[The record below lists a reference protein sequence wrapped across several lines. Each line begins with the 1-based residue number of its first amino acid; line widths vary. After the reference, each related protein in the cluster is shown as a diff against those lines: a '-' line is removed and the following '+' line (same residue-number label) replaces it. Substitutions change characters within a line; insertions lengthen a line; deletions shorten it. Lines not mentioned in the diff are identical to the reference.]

1 MRSNTLAT
9 LTKINSEWHNFVN
22 KYAVPENQ
30 ILKYYVK
37 LMNVPKN
44 FLMVGFCTQEG
55 LGKCMAPESV
65 YKNCGAIEGETIEC
79 IADLVSFQLRWA
91 KEGKRIAETP
101 IPISMRDEPLYLSI
115 LLFFEGD
122 EVDIYI

>member
-1 MRSNTLAT
+1 
-9 LTKINSEWHNFVN
+9 VN
-22 KYAVPENQ
+22 KYAVLENQ

-65 YKNCGAIEGETIEC
+65 YYDCYGSLMRNGIRSEINMKAFDGETIEC
-79 IADLVSFQLRWA
+79 IADMVNFKIQWA
-91 KEGKRIAETP
+91 KEGKRIAEIP
-101 IPISMRDEPLYLSI
+101 IPISMRDEPLYFSV

-122 EVDIYI
+122 EVDIHI